1 MCQLKKDPRLLRDRK
16 YTILDICRPT
26 FEFLILSIIIIHLR
40 TRLNEINSYEWLLVQ
55 IYLAMHYYK
64 NFFQQNIT
72 VPKINLF
79 FFFYRSFPSIPIR
92 SIMKIYRKI
101 SSTRKFKI
109 LRSSRSVR
117 EHRLPEET
125 YIGTIN
131 SKWAHFIRAPPP
143 SAKLHDNFWL
153 LNATHEYPY

>member
-1 MCQLKKDPRLLRDRK
+1 MRDRK

-26 FEFLILSIIIIHLR
+26 FEFSTLSIIIIHLR

-55 IYLAMHYYK
+55 IYLAMHSYYK

-101 SSTRKFKI
+101 SSTCKFKI
-109 LRSSRSVR
+109 LRSSRSRWENTVYPR
-117 EHRLPEET
+117 RHILEQLTRNGHTSSVLHRRLQNFT
-125 YIGTIN
+125 TI
-131 SKWAHFIRAPPP
+131 S
-143 SAKLHDNFWL
+143 D
-153 LNATHEYPY
+153 Y

>member
-26 FEFLILSIIIIHLR
+26 FEFSTLSIIIIHLR

-55 IYLAMHYYK
+55 IYLAMHSYYK

-79 FFFYRSFPSIPIR
+79 FFFIDLFHQSQYVRL
-92 SIMKIYRKI
+92 RKYTVKSARRANLKFYDPHDQWENAVYPRRHILEQLTRNGHTSSVLHRRLQNFTTI
-101 SSTRKFKI
+101 SD
-109 LRSSRSVR
+109 
-117 EHRLPEET
+117 
-125 YIGTIN
+125 Y
-131 SKWAHFIRAPPP
+131 
-143 SAKLHDNFWL
+143 
-153 LNATHEYPY
+153 

>member
-26 FEFLILSIIIIHLR
+26 FEFSTLSIIIIHLR
-40 TRLNEINSYEWLLVQ
+40 TGLNEINSYEWLLVQ

-79 FFFYRSFPSIPIR
+79 FF
-92 SIMKIYRKI
+92 
-101 SSTRKFKI
+101 
-109 LRSSRSVR
+109 L
-117 EHRLPEET
+117 
-125 YIGTIN
+125 
-131 SKWAHFIRAPPP
+131 
-143 SAKLHDNFWL
+143 
-153 LNATHEYPY
+153 